1 MADGKIKILYDATL
15 LSYFSEKNEKRSGVY
30 FVTYNIL
37 KEILKHPKF
46 EVTLYCDYKRILY
59 MKELMAQ
66 DNMLKQVQTHGSKRY
81 YKPAYRY
88 ACRYEL

>member
-37 KEILKHPKF
+37 KEILS
-46 EVTLYCDYKRILY
+46 LWRRIICSNSSNSW
-59 MKELMAQ
+59 K
-66 DNMLKQVQTHGSKRY
+66 
-81 YKPAYRY
+81 
-88 ACRYEL
+88 